1 MSADS
6 VPSQVSSWACL
17 VVVLWVCACVV
28 HPIQFTFPTAG
39 FVATHLL
46 PRGLHGATLH
56 LSSATAPP
64 MGVLVLRLFD
74 VLPLGDVVS
83 CLISVGEVK
92 PWQVLLIFFTLAYA
106 SISVDVTGLSKFIA
120 IRTLRSIQTKSPGAP
135 PAAVT
140 GPPLV
145 GDDPRLSPTTSS
157 VSGIPSAQQQGG
169 GGEVSLRRLL
179 VVVYLLSG
187 VIALIASNDVVV
199 LTLTPVLIHFCQ
211 SWNVD
216 PIPVLLVEYYSA
228 NTWSAFLEIGN
239 PTNIILG
246 QGLELSFIE
255 YFQLSVLPTVVTIAT
270 SLGMIALL
278 PLPAPLTASTDPA
291 VSFSP
296 PPDSDNN
303 EDLHLSP
310 PSEMLGVGEVEK
322 GSPTT
327 VEGGEDSMRGC
338 SASTN
343 VSGTLRDR
351 KSVV

>member
-1 MSADS
+1 MNFRPENCTSLNDFAYKIFFPHRTGTTASPHRYPSPPLCCHKRVHAPCAGAITTHTHTENTHLGCFTKPMPADS

-28 HPIQFTFPTAG
+28 HPVQFTFPTAG
-39 FVATHLL
+39 FVAAHLL

-135 PAAVT
+135 SAAVAS
-140 GPPLV
+140 PPLV

-187 VIALIASNDVVV
+187 VIALLASNDVVV

-216 PIPVLLVEYYSA
+216 PIPVLLVEY
-228 NTWSAFLEIGN
+228 
-239 PTNIILG
+239 
-246 QGLELSFIE
+246 
-255 YFQLSVLPTVVTIAT
+255 
-270 SLGMIALL
+270 
-278 PLPAPLTASTDPA
+278 
-291 VSFSP
+291 
-296 PPDSDNN
+296 
-303 EDLHLSP
+303 
-310 PSEMLGVGEVEK
+310 
-322 GSPTT
+322 
-327 VEGGEDSMRGC
+327 
-338 SASTN
+338 
-343 VSGTLRDR
+343 
-351 KSVV
+351 